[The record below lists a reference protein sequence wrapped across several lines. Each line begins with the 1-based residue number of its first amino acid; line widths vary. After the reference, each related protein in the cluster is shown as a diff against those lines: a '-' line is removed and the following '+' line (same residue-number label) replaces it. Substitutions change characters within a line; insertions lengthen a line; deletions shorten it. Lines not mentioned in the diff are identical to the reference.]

1 MVFRSTSWLEQ
12 GVVDMAGPPIVP
24 SPTRAVIS
32 QSHRSLT
39 LRALVRWGR
48 DELIL
53 HQRGKLSHF
62 PALRCAQ

>member
-1 MVFRSTSWLEQ
+1 MVFRSRSRLEQ
-12 GVVDMAGPPIVP
+12 GVVDVAGPLIVP

-32 QSHRSLT
+32 QGQRSLT

-53 HQRGKLSHF
+53 HQRGKLSPL